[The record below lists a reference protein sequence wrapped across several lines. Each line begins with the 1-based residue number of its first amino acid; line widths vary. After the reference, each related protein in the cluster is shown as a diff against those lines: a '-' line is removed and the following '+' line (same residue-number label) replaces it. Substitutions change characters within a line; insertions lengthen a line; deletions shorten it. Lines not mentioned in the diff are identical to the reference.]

1 MVPNI
6 RSNTKNTKAT
16 VMTGKAVT
24 MMNCV
29 MNAIHVNTGMRM
41 SFMPGARMLMMVAMK
56 LNAAASEAIPRI

>member
-1 MVPNI
+1 
-6 RSNTKNTKAT
+6 
-16 VMTGKAVT
+16 MTGKAVT
-24 MMNCV
+24 MMNWV